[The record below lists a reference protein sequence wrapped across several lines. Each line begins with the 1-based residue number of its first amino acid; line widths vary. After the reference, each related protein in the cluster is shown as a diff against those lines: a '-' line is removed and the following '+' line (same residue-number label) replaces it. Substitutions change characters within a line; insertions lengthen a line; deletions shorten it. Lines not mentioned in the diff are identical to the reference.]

1 MDEGNKFG
9 LIESISTEQIKLNEL
24 EANKI
29 DDINLL
35 MDLESAA
42 KIDRASKQNGDYF
55 SCCRYWYLCD
65 SFL

>member
-55 SCCRYWYLCD
+55 
-65 SFL
+65 